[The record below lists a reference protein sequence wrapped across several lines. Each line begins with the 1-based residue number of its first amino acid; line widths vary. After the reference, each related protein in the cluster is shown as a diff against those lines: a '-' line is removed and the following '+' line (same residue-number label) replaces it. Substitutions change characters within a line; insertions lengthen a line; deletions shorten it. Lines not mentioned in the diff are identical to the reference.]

1 MAAMRKSPSSTSLW
15 PESLLRLPTEQR
27 NLALALLVSLLLHGI
42 ALSIHFKLP
51 EKAARSA
58 EKALDVILVNSRSA
72 QRPTDVQAKAQVNLD
87 GGGNTDENR
96 RVATPLPPNVSR
108 DPGRDLAETQRR
120 IVELEAAQQ
129 RMMTQ
134 LAASA
139 RVRPGERSEQPLE
152 PTPGA
157 LSGLDLAQQAL
168 AIARLEGQI
177 ARNVEEYNRRPRRK
191 NIGARTEEYRF
202 AQYVEDWR
210 QKVERIGNLNYPEAA
225 RGRIYGRLMLTVKIR
240 SDGSLEGVELERSSG
255 QPVLDEAA
263 QRIVRMASP
272 YAPFPDN
279 IRRDTDIIEITRW
292 WSFTSGDR
300 VQAD

>member
-1 MAAMRKSPSSTSLW
+1 M
-15 PESLLRLPTEQR
+15 RLPPEQR
-27 NLALALLVSLLLHGI
+27 NLTLALLVSLLLHGI
-42 ALSIHFKLP
+42 VLSIHFKLP

-58 EKALDVILVNSRSA
+58 EKALDVILVNSKST
-72 QRPTDVQAKAQVNLD
+72 QRPTDVQAKAQAHLD
-87 GGGNTDENR
+87 GGGNTNEDR
-96 RVATPLPPNVSR
+96 RAATPLPPNTSIT
-108 DPGRDLAETQRR
+108 PGHDLIEAQRR
-120 IVELEAAQQ
+120 VVELEAKQ
-129 RMMTQ
+129 RQMMTQ
-134 LAASA
+134 LASEA
-139 RVRPGERSEQPLE
+139 RVSPGERHDQQLE
-152 PTPGA
+152 PSPGT

-177 ARNVEEYNRRPRRK
+177 ARNIEEYNRRPRRK

-210 QKVERIGNLNYPEAA
+210 QKVERIGNLNYPDAA

-240 SDGSLEGVELERSSG
+240 SDGTLEGVDIDRSSG

-263 QRIVRMASP
+263 LRIVRMAAP
-272 YAPFPDN
+272 YASFPDN

-292 WSFTSGDR
+292 WSFTSGDK